1 VAGVL
6 IMIRKMEL
14 FKTQDDA
21 EAEGQRCLA
30 LLGPGYG
37 YSYTV
42 WQDTAG
48 VWVLQ
53 SSRYSS
59 CD

>member
-1 VAGVL
+1 
-6 IMIRKMEL
+6 MIRAIEY
-14 FKTQDDA
+14 FDTQDDA
-21 EAEGQRCLA
+21 EAEGKRCKEM
-30 LLGPGYG
+30 LGPGYG
-37 YSYTV
+37 YTYTV

-48 VWVLQ
+48 AWVLQ